1 MSVSCMSD
9 PTLRLS
15 TIAAASGDNSGVCC
29 GATIAYLVLARANEK
44 PSRRADP
51 RQPSARLQ
59 LSQPHVRSRG
69 RRKLS
74 RPGGLRAG
82 SPPSPPPRSIR
93 PTVRR
98 LPRSP
103 RLSGPGPH
111 QFWPLW
117 LFHLSW
123 WSGGHLG
130 DRLKF
135 CQKLWPMLLQIPDDP
150 GVPEQL
156 SQIRFDHGQLQMVL
170 AVGVLN

>member
-1 MSVSCMSD
+1 MRVRSEFQWWGADLCVSFRVFSTEYAEND
-9 PTLRLS
+9 TGPTL
-15 TIAAASGDNSGVCC
+15 AAGF
-29 GATIAYLVLARANEK
+29 R
-44 PSRRADP
+44 SRRSFP
-51 RQPSARLQ
+51 RSRWATGLTSVLTQACRSALSPARLQ
-59 LSQPHVRSRG
+59 ISQPHARSRG
-69 RRKLS
+69 RRNLG

-98 LPRSP
+98 LLRSP

-117 LFHLSW
+117 LVRLGW
-123 WSGGHLG
+123 RGGGHLG

-135 CQKLWPMLLQIPDDP
+135 RQELRPMLHQVADDP

-156 SQIRFDHGQLQMVL
+156 C
-170 AVGVLN
+170 

>member
-1 MSVSCMSD
+1 M
-9 PTLRLS
+9 LRLS
-15 TIAAASGDNSGVCC
+15 GLSQRCSAFVLNRAMSAVLSHFKIWSLVC
-29 GATIAYLVLARANEK
+29 RN
-44 PSRRADP
+44 RRADP

-59 LSQPHVRSRG
+59 MSQPHAWSRSRRNLG
-69 RRKLS
+69 

-98 LPRSP
+98 LLRSP

-111 QFWPLW
+111 QIWQFW
-117 LFHLSW
+117 LFRLWRQGRVHIC
-123 WSGGHLG
+123 

-135 CQKLWPMLLQIPDDP
+135 CQKLWPMLYQVPHDP

-156 SQIRFDHGQLQMVL
+156 SQVRFDNGELQMVL